1 MAGLALTVG
10 VFIAKKRIRGTKQI
24 MFKQQERVLRGWPEF
39 SVGMSEIECLAF
51 VIHGQLV
58 HCRLA
63 VDIRAVSSS
72 ILSLHSRQ
80 GPEMPDQD
88 PRLSSPS
95 ALRNRDPIADLLR
108 HVLPDSGTVLELASG
123 SGEHVIHFAR
133 LFPNLIW
140 QPSDPSPEARA
151 SIEHW
156 AKTDVMPNVLTPLDI
171 DAAAEIWPVER
182 ADAMIAINMVHI
194 SPWPATQGLLTSAG
208 QLLPVGGV
216 LVLYGPYRRQGQP
229 LVPSNVE
236 FDASLRARNP
246 AWGIRLLEDV
256 ESVAGQSGMALT
268 SVTEMPANNLGVV
281 FTRQ

>member
-1 MAGLALTVG
+1 MA
-10 VFIAKKRIRGTKQI
+10 I
-24 MFKQQERVLRGWPEF
+24 
-39 SVGMSEIECLAF
+39 
-51 VIHGQLV
+51 VIHGPVV

-63 VDIRAVSSS
+63 VDIRAASSS
-72 ILSLHSRQ
+72 IFSLHSRQ

-88 PRLSSPS
+88 PRLSSPA

-108 HVLPDSGTVLELASG
+108 HVLPQSGTVLELASG
-123 SGEHVIHFAR
+123 SGEHVIHFAN

-156 AKTDVMPNVLTPLDI
+156 VKADAITNVLPPLDI
-171 DAAAEIWPVER
+171 DASSESWPVER
-182 ADAMIAINMVHI
+182 ADAMIAINMIHI
-194 SPWPATQGLLTSAG
+194 SPWPATQGLLKSAG
-208 QLLPVGGV
+208 QLLPTGGV
-216 LVLYGPYRRQGQP
+216 LVLYGPYRREGQP

-256 ESVAGQSGMALT
+256 ESVAEQSGLTLT
-268 SVTEMPANNLGVV
+268 SVTDLPANNLGVV